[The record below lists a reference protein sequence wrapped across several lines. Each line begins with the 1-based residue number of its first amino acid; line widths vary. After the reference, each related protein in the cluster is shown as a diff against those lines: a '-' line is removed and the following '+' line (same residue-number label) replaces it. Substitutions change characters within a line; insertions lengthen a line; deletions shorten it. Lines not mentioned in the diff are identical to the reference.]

1 MRDKIIKLLDE
12 KGDLP
17 PLPDIVLKLQK
28 MIKDPQKSIKD
39 IAMLIEYDPVMAGKI
54 IKLSNS
60 AYYARSQIQIKTLP
74 VAVSKIGLNMLLKLV
89 YSLKI
94 SSLFST
100 NSLLNNSQ
108 FWQHSLGVA
117 IFTQSL
123 SIRVK
128 ATQNEQDISYL
139 AGLMHDIG
147 IMVFIYLIPS
157 EYNDF
162 LKKATSIKKPLE
174 VQEYETFGIDHAELG
189 GKFIEKWWNMDKE
202 IVSGVANHNSHFR
215 EAMIKHKSE
224 QIIHVANS
232 ICNDKGMPNG
242 TNCFTET
249 FEEDSWNKLGLSL
262 DDVDS
267 ILKDVDYSLE
277 QAEELVSFSFK

>member
-1 MRDKIIKLLDE
+1 MRNIILKLLDE
-12 KGDLP
+12 RGDLP
-17 PLPDIVLKLQK
+17 PLPDVVLKLQK

-74 VAVSKIGLNMLLKLV
+74 VAISKIGLNMLLNLV
-89 YSLKI
+89 YSLKL

-128 ATQNEQDISYL
+128 ASKNEQDMSYL

-147 IMVFIYLIPS
+147 IMVFIYLIPR

-162 LKKATSIKKPLE
+162 LKKTARIEKPLE
-174 VQEYETFGIDHAELG
+174 VQEFESFGIDHSELG
-189 GKFIEKWWNMDKE
+189 GKFIEKWWNMDKN
-202 IVSGVANHNSHFR
+202 IVSGVANHHSHFR
-215 EAMIKHKSE
+215 ESMSEHKSE
-224 QIIHVANS
+224 QLIHIANS
-232 ICNDKGMPNG
+232 ICNNRSMTNG
-242 TNCFTET
+242 TNCFTEV
-249 FEEDSWNKLGLSL
+249 FKENSWEQLGLSL
-262 DDVDS
+262 NDVDS
-267 ILKDVDYSLE
+267 ILKDVDYSLG